1 MADQQNQLQTSA
13 LQKLKAVLNNATMQ
27 QNFKNILA
35 DNAGAFMASII
46 ELFQSDKYLQE
57 CDPNKVLL
65 EALKAATLKLSINK
79 QMGFAYIVPYKNKG
93 VPIPQFQLGYKGY
106 IQLAMR
112 TGQYRY
118 INADIVYEGETVTH
132 DRITGMVEIVGEPT
146 SEKPIGYFAYFEL
159 LNGFKKAV
167 YWNKEKVAKHAQAKS
182 KSWKSPTSAW
192 HTDFDAMALK
202 TVLRNILSKY
212 GVMSIEFVN
221 AVSKDYDDSS
231 DVEVAEKANK
241 TDMTI
246 DGEFDEEARQM
257 TSEAIVQQVSE
268 SAPVVDPGF

>member
-1 MADQQNQLQTSA
+1 MANQQNQLQTSA
-13 LQKLKAVLNNATMQ
+13 LQKLKAVLNNSTMQ
-27 QNFKNILA
+27 QSFKSILA

-79 QMGFAYIVPYKNKG
+79 QMGFAYIVPYNK
-93 VPIPQFQLGYKGY
+93 VPTFQIGYKGY

-132 DRITGMVEIVGEPT
+132 DRITGMVEIGGEPQ
-146 SEKPIGYFAYFEL
+146 SDKPIGYFAYFEL

-167 YWNKEKVAKHAQAKS
+167 YWTREKVTKHAQAKS
-182 KSWKSPTSAW
+182 KSWKVSTSAW

-212 GVMSIEFVN
+212 GVMSIEFVD
-221 AVSKDYDDSS
+221 AMRSDFDDAA
-231 DVEVAEKANK
+231 DAEVAEHANQ
-241 TDMTI
+241 TPVTI
-246 DGEFDEEARQM
+246 NGEFEEDTAAVE
-257 TSEAIVQQVSE
+257 SEATQQPE
-268 SAPVVDPGF
+268 DATPDMPPEPGF